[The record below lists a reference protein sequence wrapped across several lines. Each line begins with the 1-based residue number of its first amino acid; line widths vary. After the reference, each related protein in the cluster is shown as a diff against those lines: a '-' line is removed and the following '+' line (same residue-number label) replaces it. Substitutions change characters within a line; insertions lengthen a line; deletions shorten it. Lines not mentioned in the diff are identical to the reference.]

1 MQSNIN
7 SRYPLTARLGH
18 VVEALDDLRQLQKDT
33 EQALEEQ
40 CRQTE
45 AERQLR
51 GRMERSLQ
59 AESKLRE
66 EAEASIQLYKEILD
80 KLRAESSQS
89 SSSQAER
96 SSRIKQSIASLST
109 MITEKSISDEN
120 MDVTLQMLAALATDL
135 DRS

>member
-1 MQSNIN
+1 M
-7 SRYPLTARLGH
+7 
-18 VVEALDDLRQLQKDT
+18 VEALDDLRQQQKDT

-66 EAEASIQLYKEILD
+66 EAEASIQLYKELLD
-80 KLRAESSQS
+80 KLRSDS
-89 SSSQAER
+89 SSSSSKPDRSARIQQA
-96 SSRIKQSIASLST
+96 IASLST
-109 MITEKSISDEN
+109 MILDKSISGDN
-120 MDVTLQMLAALATDL
+120 MDRALQILAHLATDL
-135 DRS
+135 EQS